1 METNRIRN
9 KSSIQVMMWDKMCI
23 HNIPWNSTTMV
34 PYWWGMLMFGGISK
48 YHDFFCERSIKVRY
62 YKNNNIEL
70 WDAHITN

>member
-34 PYWWGMLMFGGISK
+34 PYWWEMLMFGGISK
-48 YHDFFCERSIKVRY
+48 YHGFFVKGQSKWDNIK
-62 YKNNNIEL
+62 IL
-70 WDAHITN
+70 ILSFGMHT